1 MGKKHKQISTFT
13 LIGRFLNFVI
23 EDGYKI
29 KRLWLATAEGEYCI
43 KLSKE
48 ARASVRGVLTPG
60 EWIQVFGE
68 QTLDRETDE
77 VKYKAYLIQP
87 ASPAQIE
94 SLPENPQI
102 QAPPAKSKDKPKATI
117 LVCQKSD
124 CMKRG
129 GKAMCQALQDTLGDR
144 GLEGQV
150 AIKGTGCMKD
160 CKAGPN
166 LVVMPDKVRYSHVK
180 ANDIPALIDKHF
192 PNPKNH
198 LNRPSQSWFHS
209 GVVKK

>member
-1 MGKKHKQISTFT
+1 MGKKHKQISDFS
-13 LIGRFLNFVI
+13 LEGRFLGFEV

-29 KRLWLATAEGEYCI
+29 KRLNLATADGELCI

-60 EWIQVFGE
+60 DWICVVGE
-68 QTLDRETDE
+68 QYTCPETDIT
-77 VKYKAYLIQP
+77 KYKACLIKQAVP
-87 ASPAQIE
+87 GQTSAFTTHNLAVAKPDSKKAK
-94 SLPENPQI
+94 PQ
-102 QAPPAKSKDKPKATI
+102 ATI

-129 GKAMCQALQDTLGDR
+129 GKAMCQALQTTLSDR

-150 AIKGTGCMKD
+150 TIKGVGCMKE

-166 LVVMPDKVRYSHVK
+166 LVVMPSKARYSRIQATDIPDLIDRHFPQSQAIK
-180 ANDIPALIDKHF
+180 PANPALIT
-192 PNPKNH
+192 
-198 LNRPSQSWFHS
+198 LL
-209 GVVKK
+209 